1 MSTLAGPF
9 NLFGFIERDL
19 GFYQPVNIGSDSSTN
34 IFTAYRG
41 LISDFTVIGSVI
53 VIFFVGIYFQI
64 VFEKKSTLRSK
75 GIIPLS
81 MFYAFTLYSPLISI
95 FHYNSIFFSWILI
108 YSILRLNL
116 NE

>member
-19 GFYQPVNIGSDSSTN
+19 GFYQPVNIGSDTSTN

-53 VIFFVGIYFQI
+53 VIFFAGIYFQI
-64 VFEKKSTLRSK
+64 VFEKKINTKIQRNYSTFNVLCFH
-75 GIIPLS
+75 PLLPVDQ
-81 MFYAFTLYSPLISI
+81 Y
-95 FHYNSIFFSWILI
+95 FSL
-108 YSILRLNL
+108 
-116 NE
+116 